1 VISSFRRGVN
11 EIFALLG
18 CHAARIGC

>member
-1 VISSFRRGVN
+1 VIEGFRRGVD

-18 CHAARIGC
+18 LYAS